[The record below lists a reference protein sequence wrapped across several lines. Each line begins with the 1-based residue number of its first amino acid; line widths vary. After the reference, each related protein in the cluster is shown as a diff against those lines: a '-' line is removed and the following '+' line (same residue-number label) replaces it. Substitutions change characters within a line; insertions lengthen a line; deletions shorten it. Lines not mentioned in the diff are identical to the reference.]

1 MPSSGHLL
9 KLIRFPLLVRNT
21 TGRNLNFT
29 WTFSFQTLPA
39 REWCTEGEGT
49 GASIAVGHRAGA
61 SWALSEGLWAVR
73 EQPEEAGEQWS
84 IQDRYVSS
92 WREKPVIS
100 KEKETE
106 QCAVL
111 FIRMKGGNT
120 VSFAKNALS
129 EKNHECYPSSAM
141 QVVCFWKRSRL
152 FSLII
157 FYKRVN
163 IIVKWILKSNDLHI
177 NQFRKQKRKSGSM
190 S

>member
-29 WTFSFQTLPA
+29 WTFSFQTLPV

-49 GASIAVGHRAGA
+49 GQVPAGP
-61 SWALSEGLWAVR
+61 WVRVSELWESSLR
-73 EQPEEAGEQWS
+73 RPESSGPFKTG
-84 IQDRYVSS
+84 YVSS

-111 FIRMKGGNT
+111 FIRMKAGNT
-120 VSFAKNALS
+120 VSFSKNALT
-129 EKNHECYPSSAM
+129 EKNHECDPSSAM
-141 QVVCFWKRSRL
+141 QVVCFWKQSRL

-157 FYKRVN
+157 FYKRVT

-177 NQFRKQKRKSGSM
+177 NQFRRQKGKSGSM